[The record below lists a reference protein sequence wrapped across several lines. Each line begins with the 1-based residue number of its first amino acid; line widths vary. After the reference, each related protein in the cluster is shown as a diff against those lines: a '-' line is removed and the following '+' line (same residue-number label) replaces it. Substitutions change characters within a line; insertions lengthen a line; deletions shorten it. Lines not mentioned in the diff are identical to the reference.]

1 MYMNLKPKKHER
13 ISKHHDHVI
22 IGFHSPRPPPHPP
35 NLISCSVPPP
45 PQLFWSEIL
54 GLPLKIR
61 GGCYHVNITLNK
73 VLNLSFY
80 IVGNISQI
88 VGD

>member
-22 IGFHSPRPPPHPP
+22 IGAHSPRPPPPP
-35 NLISCSVPPP
+35 KFNFLLSSPP